1 MNFET
6 SVIHLAEKPY
16 SDNIWGDVVKSIHLT
31 STYQLQD
38 LEPTGHFYQR
48 YDNQTREAL
57 EKKLAYSEKANYC
70 LVFSSGMAA
79 ITSVIFS
86 IININCMIA
95 AFDDLYSVTKK
106 IFNHF
111 LPKYN
116 IVVDYIDFTSD
127 FKIRGDVSLVW
138 LESPTNPLMKM
149 IDVKKVVKRIKEN
162 NPETVV
168 VFDNTFLSPY
178 FYNPLD
184 DGVDIVVHSAT
195 KYINGHSDCMAGA
208 VMLNNQQLFE
218 KIREYR
224 NNFGNALSP
233 FDSYLVLRGLKTL
246 PLRMRKHQENCFK
259 IIEYLKT
266 KSFVSKILYP
276 ALCEKDYI
284 STSVRGFGGTIGF
297 IVDFDRSQI
306 GQFISNLK
314 IINHA
319 VSLGGVESLICVPH
333 FSTHKGVEGIPPNLI
348 RLSVGIENVNDIIDD
363 LEQAFAK
370 ASSVQSKV

>member
-16 SDNIWGDVVKSIHLT
+16 IDNIWGDVVKSIHLT

-38 LEPTGHFYQR
+38 LEPMGHFYQR

-86 IININCMIA
+86 IITLNCRIV
-95 AFDDLYSVTKK
+95 AFDDLYSVTRK
-106 IFNHF
+106 IFNQV

-116 IVVDYIDFTSD
+116 IIVDYIDFTSD
-127 FKIRGDVSLVW
+127 FEISKDVSLVW
-138 LESPTNPLMKM
+138 LESPTNPMMKM
-149 IDVKKVVKRIKEN
+149 IDVKKVVKKIKES
-162 NPETVV
+162 NPRTVV

-218 KIREYR
+218 KIKEYR

-246 PLRMRKHQENCFK
+246 HLRMQKHQENCIK
-259 IIEYLKT
+259 VIEYLKT
-266 KSFVSKILYP
+266 KSFVSKILHP
-276 ALCEKDYI
+276 SLCEKDNI
-284 STSVRGFGGTIGF
+284 SANVRGFGGTVSF
-297 IVDFDRSQI
+297 LVDFTPSQI
-306 GQFISNLK
+306 RHFISNLK
-314 IINHA
+314 VINHA

-333 FSTHKGVEGIPPNLI
+333 FSTHKGIEGIPYNLI

-363 LEQAFAK
+363 LEQAFVK
-370 ASSVQSKV
+370 VNSVKV